1 MTTTAVPRRRSD
13 NLAQRRFRTGGDHAR
28 ADAPSRHRS
37 QPAAATINDSL
48 NQQAKPLPPVRPVIS
63 RLEGLCTARRFRQM
77 EARQW
82 RKLPAYDIIRGE
94 PRVKGKHTSVQE
106 TVRAVAED

>member
-37 QPAAATINDSL
+37 QPPAATINDSL
-48 NQQAKPLPPVRPVIS
+48 NQQAKPLPPVRRVIS
-63 RLEGLCTARRFRQM
+63 RLEGHCA
-77 EARQW
+77 
-82 RKLPAYDIIRGE
+82 PALT
-94 PRVKGKHTSVQE
+94 PSASAKSP
-106 TVRAVAED
+106 

>member
-37 QPAAATINDSL
+37 QPATATINDSL
-48 NQQAKPLPPVRPVIS
+48 NQQVKPLPPVRRVIS
-63 RLEGLCTARRFRQM
+63 RLEGLCA
-77 EARQW
+77 
-82 RKLPAYDIIRGE
+82 PALT
-94 PRVKGKHTSVQE
+94 PSTS
-106 TVRAVAED
+106 AKSP